1 MYQSNTN
8 TCINQ
13 KEKKNI
19 LQSVHCSHS
28 KTIFDVSRLFP
39 HPPKI
44 TQNLPSPKKKQNTKK
59 YQYKES
65 WGAGKVRF
73 SAKCIFQFI
82 FGNANISLRTL
93 VQRLFVVLQ
102 LYLGISEHR
111 LVIGEILDFERSR
124 MLVLFLLMFLFQL
137 KLKKH
142 ISAELR
148 KKSTTTLILCCCPQ
162 A

>member
-13 KEKKNI
+13 KQKNI
-19 LQSVHCSHS
+19 LQSVVHCSHS
-28 KTIFDVSRLFP
+28 KTISDVSRLFP

-73 SAKCIFQFI
+73 SVKCIFQFI
-82 FGNANISLRTL
+82 FGNANISLSPL
-93 VQRLFVVLQ
+93 VRGYLLFCGCIQ
-102 LYLGISEHR
+102 AYLNHR
-111 LVIGEILDFERSR
+111 LVIGGILDFERSR
-124 MLVLFLLMFLFQL
+124 NLVLFLLMFLFQL
-137 KLKKH
+137 KLKNH

-148 KKSTTTLILCCCPQ
+148 K
-162 A
+162 